1 MNDYKKG
8 LVSVIIGLFDVSRF
22 LEEKRLGCILNQT
35 WKDLEIILVNDGSTD
50 STRQICGE
58 LAASDSRIVIVD
70 KPNGGLG
77 SARNAGLD
85 AASGEFVWFYDVDD
99 EVEPELV
106 EKNVRWMEEFGT
118 DLIIFGNEFIYP
130 DTGRVETTGFKERL
144 LESNDALKSVFM
156 DEILLVPN
164 GNGFVWNKFYR
175 REFIERC
182 GGRFGEQRIQ
192 QDELFNLKLYPSVR
206 RVFVSPE
213 ILYHYYIYSSGN
225 NRSRY
230 IPDRIAVYESIFD
243 GICELKDKW
252 NLEDVRL
259 ESYAYK
265 RFYQGID
272 NSILFNTFHKDAP
285 SGCKWRRQ
293 EVRGILS
300 RPKVENCL
308 DYVANNNGFTL
319 EGKLF
324 FEAYRHKC
332 FPVICFFRAV
342 SRGLR
347 RIKRRFN

>member
-1 MNDYKKG
+1 MEGCKKG
-8 LVSVIIGLFDVSRF
+8 FVSVIIGLFDVAPF
-22 LEEKRLGCILNQT
+22 LAEKRLECVLNQT

-50 STRQICGE
+50 ETLRLCKE
-58 LAASDSRIVIVD
+58 LASEDSRIVLID

-85 AASGEFVWFYDVDD
+85 AASGEYVWFYDVDD
-99 EVEPELV
+99 VAELDLV
-106 EKNVRWMEEFGT
+106 ETNMRWMKEYDT
-118 DLIIFGNEFIYP
+118 DMIIFGNEFIYP
-130 DTGRVETTGFKERL
+130 ETGRVETTRFKERL
-144 LESNDALKSVFM
+144 LESNDALTRIFM

-175 REFIERC
+175 KDFIERC
-182 GGRFGEQRIQ
+182 GARFGEQHIQ
-192 QDELFNLKLYPSVR
+192 QDELFNLKLYPSVQ
-206 RVFVSPE
+206 RVFISPE

-225 NRSRY
+225 NRSRF

-272 NSILFNTFHKDAP
+272 NSILFNTFHKDTP

-293 EVRGILS
+293 EVLGILS
-300 RPKVENCL
+300 RPKVEKCL